1 MRQLIRLLFIVF
13 MFAGSCVAQPS
24 AEQSLYQILRTIGS
38 LQANFY
44 QQVLDASGEV
54 LQEATGTFELK
65 KPGKFRWQYGAPYS
79 QHIVSDGTNLWM
91 LDLELAQATV
101 QPLEQALG
109 TAPIILLTEIRPLK
123 EDFEIRSM
131 PKEFGLE
138 WVALVPR
145 VQDTEFFRIEMG
157 LDGDAV
163 IEMKLYDHFDQQTI
177 IRFSK
182 LQKNQPIPNE
192 RFNFNI
198 PDGVDVIGTPR

>member
-1 MRQLIRLLFIVF
+1 MRVMIRLFIVIAL
-13 MFAGSCVAQPS
+13 FAGESFAQPS
-24 AEQSLYQILRTIGS
+24 AEQSLYNILRTIGS

-44 QQVLDASGEV
+44 QQVLDAGGQV

-79 QHIVSDGTNLWM
+79 QHIISDGENLWM

-109 TAPIILLTEIRPLK
+109 AAPIVLLTAIRPLK
-123 EDFEIRSM
+123 EDFEIKAM
-131 PKEFGLE
+131 PDEFGLT

-145 VQDTEFFRIEMG
+145 IQDTEFFRIEMG
-157 LDGDAV
+157 MDGDAV
-163 IEMKLYDHFDQQTI
+163 VEMKLYDHFDQQTI

-182 LQKNQPIPNE
+182 LQKNQKIPDD
-192 RFNFNI
+192 RFKFNI